1 MRGRPGPSESSASP
15 VTSDGWDDRLPR
27 AARAVL
33 CLCLLSTTS
42 CIDLGLGDLV
52 GEEEPGV
59 GGGTTRPGAFVIA
72 GTMVEADSL
81 RPCPVFQ
88 AENGVQYHLF
98 QGDALSDSQ
107 FQSIATLGAMS
118 TLEVVLRRDLDL
130 RCQVDDVLEVLEV
143 TAVLQV
149 APP

>member
-1 MRGRPGPSESSASP
+1 MGRTGQSEYSVPRMTRDGMARP
-15 VTSDGWDDRLPR
+15 VSR
-27 AARAVL
+27 AARAVA
-33 CLCLLSTTS
+33 CLWLLSTAS
-42 CIDLGLGDLV
+42 CIDLGLGNLA

-59 GGGTTRPGAFVIA
+59 GGGTALPGAFVIA
-72 GTMVEADSL
+72 GTMVEGVSL
-81 RPCPVFQ
+81 RSCPVFQ

-107 FQSIATLGAMS
+107 FQSIATLGATS
-118 TLEVVLRRDLDL
+118 ALEVVLRRDLDL

-143 TAVLQV
+143 TVVLQV